1 MALTLHRVQHVSL
14 PLLSLLQL
22 WVFTTTRAL
31 EMRDHDAP
39 ELICSEGLTDC
50 LVSSAFPYA
59 AALPDPDDTVDVTH
73 VQLEVI
79 LCCSATRDNCE
90 PCLQINITVQEVDN
104 AKEVSE
110 ESGDHTDEEELPEPK
125 VCSMS
130 LKGAVKECAPR
141 LRVDHKRNVVLVQL
155 EHNDTREEE
164 LMWKMVWN
172 DRSGE
177 VLPWPKG
184 RREMVISSN
193 FVAPCLCFQ
202 VWRKGKTLH
211 GELCPFKNEQCK
223 GNALE
228 SMQHNVSV
236 SVKESQMREG
246 DVGLSWNVTAPCRL
260 EAEVR
265 LCKKDLAGGQ
275 CEEVTG
281 SRQTLHKHAGWRATR
296 SGHWIKI
303 DGMESYS
310 EPHCPFATPRWRW
323 SLPLL
328 IGLLLMCLAI
338 IGAYLIQGVLK
349 GYMWRWL
356 KEEDVKGAVGGGHVV
371 LLYPPDDDQALPEL
385 MNYLG
390 SSLQGLGFSVS
401 LDLWSQA
408 ELSVLGPVPWLHSRL
423 NRLQKQGGKVVL
435 VLTQAA
441 WIRAEEWGARS
452 WERNT
457 PKERNR
463 VMEEGEAERIYTASS
478 PCVDVFTASLSC
490 VLADYLQGRAGERF
504 MLAQFESLPPEPP
517 GGFRPLP
524 ELFRGLHVYS
534 LPSQSLGFLTELA
547 GARQMATASARRK
560 RAGGL
565 RLASRALA
573 RGLSGFT
580 AGKTLLR
587 LAGVPQ
593 SCVGLGVEDSGE
605 RVPLQPCINT
615 PPSSPD
621 SSPKWEPAGNQ
632 TILGGRGGF
641 AKRIMWWAWPFLP
654 ALVLLSE
661 LSVVRVQTAP
671 CQTCRKLTESFIK
684 GLEITANKNFGGG
697 NTAWEEEK
705 LAKYARSETRLLEIV
720 EAACEKADFE
730 CNRLLEQIEDQV
742 ETWWFHRQ
750 QEAPDLFEWL
760 CIEELRLCCPPGRFG
775 PDCKECPSDPGG
787 VCGGLGRC
795 EGEGTRLGDGECV
808 CDPGYSGRLCQSCAD
823 GYYREKSSNIS
834 IGACAA
840 CYHSCKKCA
849 GPQDYKCLECKP
861 GWILHDNKCVDI
873 DECGTE
879 LARCPS
885 NTYCHNTEGSY
896 ECRGCDQS
904 CVGCMGS
911 GSARC
916 KKCARGYKLSGAKCL
931 DIDECSDRA
940 IACPGLNEACTNEE
954 GSFHCDCA
962 DGFIRRDSI
971 CVENKPPA
979 GPEKGLF
986 DDMTDDEVLVLQ
998 QMFFGV
1004 VICAIATLAAKGD
1017 MVFTAI
1023 FIGGVAA
1030 MAGYWLTEKGDLMLD
1045 GFLKGR

>member
-1 MALTLHRVQHVSL
+1 MALTLHRVQRVSL
-14 PLLSLLQL
+14 LLLSLLRL
-22 WVFTTTRAL
+22 WLLTSTGAL
-31 EMRDHDAP
+31 EMMDHDVP

-79 LCCSATRDNCE
+79 LCCSATHDNCE
-90 PCLQINITVQEVDN
+90 PCLQISITIQEVDN
-104 AKEVSE
+104 AKEVPE
-110 ESGDHTDEEELPEPK
+110 VSGDHTDEEELPEPK
-125 VCSMS
+125 AFVNMCVSSPGFNFCKRLKFGINFSGSKQNSSQQPTHKLLLTEKVTFGISVVVTVYSYSKRSQNITIPSSEEVCSMN
-130 LKGAVKECAPR
+130 LKEAVKECAPR
-141 LRVDHKRNVVLVQL
+141 LRVDHKRNGILVQL

-172 DRSGE
+172 DWSGE

-193 FVAPCLCFQ
+193 LVAPCLCFQ

-211 GELCPFKNEQCK
+211 GELCPFKNEQY
-223 GNALE
+223 ALE

-281 SRQTLHKHAGWRATR
+281 SRQILHKRAGWSATR
-296 SGHWIKI
+296 SGHWKTGEFNGSSHPLICVQIKI

-328 IGLLLMCLAI
+328 VGLLLMCLAI

-356 KEEDVKGAVGGGHVV
+356 KEEDVKGTVGGGHVV

-463 VMEEGEAERIYTASS
+463 VIEEGEAERIYTASS

-593 SCVGLGVEDSGE
+593 SCVGVGVEDSGE
-605 RVPLQPCINT
+605 TVPLQPCINT

-621 SSPKWEPAGNQ
+621 SSPK
-632 TILGGRGGF
+632 
-641 AKRIMWWAWPFLP
+641 
-654 ALVLLSE
+654 VSE
-661 LSVVRVQTAP
+661 M
-671 CQTCRKLTESFIK
+671 
-684 GLEITANKNFGGG
+684 
-697 NTAWEEEK
+697 
-705 LAKYARSETRLLEIV
+705 
-720 EAACEKADFE
+720 
-730 CNRLLEQIEDQV
+730 
-742 ETWWFHRQ
+742 
-750 QEAPDLFEWL
+750 EW
-760 CIEELRLCCPPGRFG
+760 
-775 PDCKECPSDPGG
+775 
-787 VCGGLGRC
+787 V
-795 EGEGTRLGDGECV
+795 
-808 CDPGYSGRLCQSCAD
+808 
-823 GYYREKSSNIS
+823 
-834 IGACAA
+834 
-840 CYHSCKKCA
+840 
-849 GPQDYKCLECKP
+849 
-861 GWILHDNKCVDI
+861 
-873 DECGTE
+873 
-879 LARCPS
+879 
-885 NTYCHNTEGSY
+885 
-896 ECRGCDQS
+896 
-904 CVGCMGS
+904 
-911 GSARC
+911 
-916 KKCARGYKLSGAKCL
+916 
-931 DIDECSDRA
+931 
-940 IACPGLNEACTNEE
+940 
-954 GSFHCDCA
+954 
-962 DGFIRRDSI
+962 
-971 CVENKPPA
+971 
-979 GPEKGLF
+979 
-986 DDMTDDEVLVLQ
+986 
-998 QMFFGV
+998 
-1004 VICAIATLAAKGD
+1004 
-1017 MVFTAI
+1017 
-1023 FIGGVAA
+1023 
-1030 MAGYWLTEKGDLMLD
+1030 
-1045 GFLKGR
+1045 